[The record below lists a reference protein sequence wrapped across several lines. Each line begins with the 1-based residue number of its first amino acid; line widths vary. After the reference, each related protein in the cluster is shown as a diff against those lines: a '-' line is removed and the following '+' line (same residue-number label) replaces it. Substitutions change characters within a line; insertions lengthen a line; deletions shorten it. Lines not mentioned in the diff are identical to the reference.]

1 MTFQIK
7 EVDADEYNIQGSPT
21 LLPRPTTQAYRR
33 HRRKRS
39 SGSERQVLR
48 AHTAQEVCWNLH
60 FMHVQ
65 LVVVFGNIFNS
76 FCYSALLGF

>member
-1 MTFQIK
+1 MKFQIK

-65 LVVVFGNIFNS
+65 LVVVFGIILTVS
-76 FCYSALLGF
+76 VIQPLLGF